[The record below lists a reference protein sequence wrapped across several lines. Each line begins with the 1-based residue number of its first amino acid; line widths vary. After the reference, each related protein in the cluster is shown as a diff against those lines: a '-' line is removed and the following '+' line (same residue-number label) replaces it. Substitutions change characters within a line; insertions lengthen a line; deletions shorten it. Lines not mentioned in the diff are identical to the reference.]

1 MIFEWKSE
9 LGRNYGDA
17 LTSTLLEYVYGETS
31 GSMKNSKKEQYY
43 LIGSVIDNT
52 VIKESL
58 ALGLKPVFI
67 SCGWRGKPLNQKL
80 IDKIWV
86 ISVRGPK
93 TQGELSRLG
102 LDVPVSGDAAYH
114 VLPFL
119 EIKKTKNNQSLLI
132 PHILDKKF
140 NFKFSKA
147 DLLVSPIVKNKKEI
161 LEITSKIAS
170 SNFVL
175 GGAMHA
181 CIVAHYYGVP
191 FAPYSG
197 GRIDCKPKWEDWM
210 ESVGLDSSKLKFCS
224 TVEEGVDWYNGVINS
239 RKN

>member
-9 LGRNYGDA
+9 FGKNYGDA

-31 GSMKNSKKEQYY
+31 SSMKNSKNEQYY

-67 SCGWRGKPLNQKL
+67 SCGWRGEPLIQEL
-80 IDKIWV
+80 INKSRV

-119 EIKKTKNNQSLLI
+119 KIEKTKSNQSLLV

-140 NFKFSKA
+140 NFKSSKA

-181 CIVAHYYGVP
+181 CIVAHYYGIP

-197 GRIDCKPKWEDWM
+197 GRVDCRPKWEDWM
-210 ESVGLDSSKLKFCS
+210 ESVGLNSNKLKFCT
-224 TVEEGVDWYNGVINS
+224 TVEEGVDWYKNVITS
-239 RKN
+239 RKD

>member
-86 ISVRGPK
+86 ISVRGPR

-224 TVEEGVDWYNGVINS
+224 TVEEGVDWYNDVINS

>member
-9 LGRNYGDA
+9 FGRNYGDA

-31 GSMKNSKKEQYY
+31 GSMKNSKKERYY

-52 VIKESL
+52 VIRESL

-67 SCGWRGKPLNQKL
+67 SCGWRGEPLDRELLNKTW
-80 IDKIWV
+80 I

-93 TQGELSRLG
+93 TQKELLRLG
-102 LDVPVSGDAAYH
+102 LDVPLSGDAAYH

-119 EIKKTKNNQSLLI
+119 KIKKTKNNQSLLI
-132 PHILDKKF
+132 PHILDKDF
-140 NFKFSKA
+140 NFKTSKA
-147 DLLVSPIVKNKKEI
+147 DSLVMPIIKNKKEI

-170 SNFVL
+170 SSFVL

-210 ESVGLDSSKLKFCS
+210 ESVGLDSSKLKFCE
-224 TVEEGVDWYNGVINS
+224 TVEEGVDWYNDVTTP